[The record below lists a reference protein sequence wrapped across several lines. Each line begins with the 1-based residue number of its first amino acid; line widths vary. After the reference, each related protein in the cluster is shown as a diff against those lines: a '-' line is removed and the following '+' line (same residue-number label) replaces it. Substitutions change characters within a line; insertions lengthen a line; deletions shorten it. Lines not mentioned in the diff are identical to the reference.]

1 MKTTKLLTSVFAL
14 GSIALGTLGQAK
26 EAAAASIV
34 NTWQASE
41 AVSDEYHNA
50 DHNHAFWISGLHH
63 DFDFEGDAFFNEYDD
78 GTINLIGNIGAGN
91 KKFAVDVW
99 FNSLG
104 NLQEGKAIAPEL
116 APKTELNRNNPYNT
130 VVDFNDWSYY
140 TIDSSKSLLTEI
152 GEWYGN
158 NNSTDTFFLTDMSD
172 THKGQMGLGA
182 NGKNINEG
190 FSHWFYMIN
199 TDDRETYE
207 EYGINGEGE
216 NRVRRY
222 DGDINIDLVALE
234 EGGGILSEGESIP
247 EPATMSLLSLGLL
260 GSGLGALKRKNK

>member
-1 MKTTKLLTSVFAL
+1 MKTTKFLTSAFVL

-26 EAAAASIV
+26 EAAAANIV

-41 AVSDEYHNA
+41 AVSDEYHSA
-50 DHNHAFWISGLHH
+50 DHNHAFWIPDLDS

-104 NLQEGKAIAPEL
+104 NLQEGRAIAPNL
-116 APKTELNRNNPYNT
+116 APKQELNRNDPYS
-130 VVDFNDWSYY
+130 VVDINDWSYY

-158 NNSTDTFFLTDMSD
+158 NNSTDTFFLTDMSE
-172 THKGQMGLGA
+172 TNKGQMGLGA
-182 NGKNINEG
+182 SGKNINEG
-190 FSHWFYMIN
+190 FSHWFWLED
-199 TDDRETYE
+199 TKTGQRF
-207 EYGINGEGE
+207 
-216 NRVRRY
+216 

-260 GSGLGALKRKNK
+260 GTGMGALKRKKQ

>member
-1 MKTTKLLTSVFAL
+1 MKTTKFLTSAFVL

-26 EAAAASIV
+26 EAAAANIV

-41 AVSDEYHNA
+41 AVSDQYHSAN
-50 DHNHAFWISGLHH
+50 HHHAFWIPDMHY

-99 FNSLG
+99 FNSMG
-104 NLQEGKAIAPEL
+104 NLQEGQATAQYL
-116 APKTELNRNNPYNT
+116 APKIELNRGNHSSVTN
-130 VVDFNDWSYY
+130 VNDWSYY

-158 NNSTDTFFLTDMSD
+158 NDQTDTFFLRDRMGDQD
-172 THKGQMGLGA
+172 TKNGKTYKGQMGLGG

-190 FSHWFYMIN
+190 FASWFWLEDTN
-199 TDDRETYE
+199 TGRTFK
-207 EYGINGEGE
+207 
-216 NRVRRY
+216 
-222 DGDINIDLVALE
+222 GDINIDLVETEVAS
-234 EGGGILSEGESIP
+234 GVLSESVP
-247 EPATMSLLSLGLL
+247 EPATMSFLTLGLL
-260 GSGLGALKRKNK
+260 GTGMGALKRKKQ

>member
-1 MKTTKLLTSVFAL
+1 MKATKLLTSVFAL

-26 EAAAASIV
+26 EAAAVAPSIV
-34 NTWQASE
+34 NSWQASE
-41 AVSDEYHNA
+41 AVSDEYHSAN
-50 DHNHAFWISGLHH
+50 HNHAFWIPNLSS

-78 GTINLIGNIGAGN
+78 GTVNLIGNIGAGN

-104 NLQEGKAIAPEL
+104 NLQEGQAIAPNL
-116 APKTELNRNNPYNT
+116 APKIELNRGDHQSVTN
-130 VVDFNDWSYY
+130 VADWSYY

-158 NNSTDTFFLTDMSD
+158 NNSTDTFFLTDKSN
-172 THKGQMGLGA
+172 TYKAQMGLGA
-182 NGKNINEG
+182 NGKNVNMG
-190 FSHWFYMIN
+190 FAQWFYMIN

-207 EYGINGEGE
+207 EYGLNGEGE

-222 DGDINIDLVALE
+222 HGDINIDLNVP
-234 EGGGILSEGESIP
+234 EGGSGILSESVP

>member
-14 GSIALGTLGQAK
+14 GSIALGTLSQAK
-26 EAAAASIV
+26 EAAAANIV

-41 AVSDEYHNA
+41 AVSDEYHSAN
-50 DHNHAFWISGLHH
+50 HNHAFWIPNFSS

-104 NLQEGKAIAPEL
+104 NLQEGRAIAPDL
-116 APKTELNRNNPYNT
+116 APKKQLNRNDPYSI
-130 VVDFNDWSYY
+130 VDVNDWSYY

-158 NNSTDTFFLTDMSD
+158 NNSTDTFFLTDMSE
-172 THKGQMGLGA
+172 THKGQIGLGA
-182 NGKNINEG
+182 NGKNVNKG
-190 FSHWFYMIN
+190 FSHWFHMIN

-207 EYGINGEGE
+207 EYGLNGEGE
-216 NRVRRY
+216 NRVRHY
-222 DGDINIDLVALE
+222 YGDVNIDLVGQE
-234 EGGGILSEGESIP
+234 ERSGILSESESIP

>member
-1 MKTTKLLTSVFAL
+1 MKATKLLTSVFAL

-26 EAAAASIV
+26 EAAAANIV
-34 NTWQASE
+34 NTWQADE
-41 AVSDEYHNA
+41 AVSDKYHSA
-50 DHNHAFWISGLHH
+50 DHNHAFWIPDISS

-104 NLQEGKAIAPEL
+104 NLQEGRAIAPNL
-116 APKTELNRNNPYNT
+116 AAKQQLNRNDPYS
-130 VVDFNDWSYY
+130 VVDVNDWSYY

-152 GEWYGN
+152 GEWYGDN
-158 NNSTDTFFLTDMSD
+158 DSTDTFSLIDMSE

-190 FSHWFYMIN
+190 FSHWFYIEDTN
-199 TDDRETYE
+199 T
-207 EYGINGEGE
+207 GE
-216 NRVRRY
+216 RY

-260 GSGLGALKRKNK
+260 GSALGALKRKNK